1 MEYPKLIEPNIKY
14 FTKGTLKH
22 CKLMKQ
28 KYFSIIVN
36 IVCFV
41 LLVVV
46 GGGLLLYKYKG
57 KLSPLEK
64 EIKAQKQKH
73 YIFSKIKQFQDIK
86 TQTNQ
91 SLITNLPKY

>member
-14 FTKGTLKH
+14 FTKATLKQ
-22 CKLMKQ
+22 CKLIKQ
-28 KYFSIIVN
+28 KYISIIVN

-41 LLVVV
+41 LLIVV

-64 EIKAQKQKH
+64 EVKTQKHKH
-73 YIFSKIKQFQDIK
+73 YIFSKIKQYQDIK
-86 TQTNQ
+86 AQSSH
-91 SLITNLPKY
+91 SLITDLPKY